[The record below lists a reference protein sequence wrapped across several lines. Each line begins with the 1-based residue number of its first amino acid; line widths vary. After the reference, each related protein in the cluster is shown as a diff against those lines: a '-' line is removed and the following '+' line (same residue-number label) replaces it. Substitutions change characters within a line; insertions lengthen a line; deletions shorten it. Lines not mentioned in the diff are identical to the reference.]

1 VYDICVNTQLIVKPS
16 LTLGARIL
24 CAVVQLTQQFGAE
37 AVFSKKEIS
46 QKVEQ
51 MFPGS
56 ADQPGLST
64 HLSSHCVVNTSKN
77 SGTEQRFMFRVGHGQ
92 LRLVRAADLQQ
103 NRGWEVSWPNF
114 DSASQEERAMLEW
127 AKALCGSAQP
137 TPSNGTMVTLLD
149 LAGSAKHLFVNESA
163 AEYIATMNEAWN

>member
-1 VYDICVNTQLIVKPS
+1 MIVKPS

-24 CAVVQLTQQFGAE
+24 CAVVKLTQQFGTE
-37 AVFSKKEIS
+37 SVFSKKEIS

-64 HLSSHCVVNTSKN
+64 HLSSHCVVNASKN

-92 LRLVRAADLQQ
+92 LRLVRAADLQHT
-103 NRGWEVSWPNF
+103 RSWEVSWPNF
-114 DSASQEERAMLEW
+114 ESASDEEREMLEW
-127 AKALCGSAQP
+127 AKALCGSAL
-137 TPSNGTMVTLLD
+137 PSTSSGSLVTLLD

-163 AEYIATMNEAWN
+163 AEYIAKMNEAWN